1 MNIKVFRAVNRLTQS
16 ELGYYL
22 GVTKS
27 FVSRVESGKENFG
40 PEKMERLLNNDMG
53 WDVTMLT
60 ADSVVGDIIGNKGS
74 LTIDHSKRL
83 DVGAGKKEMGLLIK
97 IAELSKEIEQLK
109 ERLADKD
116 AQIQEERKRFM
127 DLLEIYKT
135 K

>member
-16 ELGYYL
+16 ELGDYL

-60 ADSVVGDIIGNKGS
+60 ADSVVGDIVGNKGPVS
-74 LTIDHSKRL
+74 VDQSKHL
-83 DVGAGKKEMGLLIK
+83 NTGSSSKEMGLLIK
-97 IAELSKEIEQLK
+97 IAELEKENEQLK

-127 DLLEIYKT
+127 DLLEIYKS